1 MKRGEFIFGNRGGC
15 IVTYLHRILF
25 MFGGEE
31 REGERKGEREQERKG
46 RMKVERKSEIKG
58 ERQQK
63 RGREK
68 TSDEG

>member
-31 REGERKGEREQERKG
+31 KEGDRKGEREQDRKG
-46 RMKVERKSEIKG
+46 RMKAERKSEIK
-58 ERQQK
+58 
-63 RGREK
+63 
-68 TSDEG
+68 